1 MKIALVHDYLT
12 QKGGAERVFELLC
25 HRFPD
30 ADIYTS
36 LYDPEQTIELGD
48 RLVKTTILQ
57 NIPGAKKY
65 FRLMAPFYYPVFRA
79 LDLQDYDLI
88 ISSSTSFAKS
98 VRKRAGAKHICFC
111 HNITRFLWDTRTY
124 LREYTDFQNLYPFID
139 KIFRAMRKVD
149 KVYAQE
155 PDLYIANST
164 TVAKRIK
171 DTYGR
176 KSIVVNYPID
186 SQHFS
191 FSEHKENYFLVSS
204 RLLSYKRVDITI
216 EAFNMLGIPLV
227 ITGDGPERHRL
238 ESLALDNIK
247 FLGYVA
253 DYERSQLMAN
263 ACCVVVSALED
274 YGLVPIEANASGTPV
289 IAYGAGGVLDTQIPG
304 QTAVFFNPQTA
315 DSLAQAIQKFE
326 KIPWN
331 YRRIRDHA
339 LHNFSE
345 AVFFDQIDKI
355 ISAFYCGQ
363 AIENFF
369 EPKQF
374 VMEGYQDAV

>member
-1 MKIALVHDYLT
+1 MRIALVHDYLT

-36 LYDPEQTIELGD
+36 LYDPDQTIELGD
-48 RLVKTTILQ
+48 RLVNTTILQ

-98 VRKRAGAKHICFC
+98 VRKREGAKHICFC

-149 KVYAQE
+149 RVYAQE

-164 TVAKRIK
+164 TVAKRIQ

-186 SQHFS
+186 SQQFS
-191 FSEHKENYFLVSS
+191 FSESKEDYFLVSS
-204 RLLSYKRVDITI
+204 RLLSYKRVDVTI
-216 EAFNMLGIPLV
+216 EAFNQLGIPLLV
-227 ITGDGPERHRL
+227 SGDGPERQRL
-238 ESLALDNIK
+238 ESQASGNIK
-247 FLGYVA
+247 FLGHVS
-253 DYERSQLMAN
+253 DDERRKLMAN
-263 ACCVVVSALED
+263 ARCVVVSALED

-289 IAYGAGGVLDTQIPG
+289 IAYGAGGVLDTQIPE
-304 QTAVFFNPQTA
+304 QTAVFFDRQTPDA
-315 DSLAQAIQKFE
+315 LVHAQQKFE
-326 KIPWN
+326 KIAWD

-345 AVFFDQIDKI
+345 SVFFNHIDKI
-355 ISAFYCGQ
+355 ISAFYRGQ
-363 AIENFF
+363 TIENFF

-374 VMEGYQDAV
+374 VMKGYQDAI